1 MKLYD
6 QKGGKLND
14 FFTTIDSE
22 YLLKT
27 LLNNSSKFATQV
39 DLNEK
44 SYKMKCKNVE
54 KNIEFSIDFSRVDSE
69 TVCVDFKKQSGGA
82 MEYYELV
89 NSIKVMIE
97 AI

>member
-1 MKLYD
+1 
-6 QKGGKLND
+6 
-14 FFTTIDSE
+14 
-22 YLLKT
+22 
-27 LLNNSSKFATQV
+27 
-39 DLNEK
+39 
-44 SYKMKCKNVE
+44 MKCKNVE